1 MFTLWMRRLWDRESE
16 IFPSLFSVWDCLV
29 KMEFAKKDSKRRSFP
44 NRFLKK
50 NRYTKEE
57 SYIKAAE
64 KHSQRPH
71 GVTKCNK
78 VQDVTRLQQRK
89 LSKLLDKRRKREQ
102 EREIQRRNHSI
113 EKPLHFQTC
122 QALNRF
128 ERQCKSKVLD
138 ESDFCKIHQFCDG
151 SGASGMVQCQGRNKR
166 LKRCIKSVLPDEK
179 YCSYHKNQNK
189 LVE

>member
-1 MFTLWMRRLWDRESE
+1 MRRLWERETE
-16 IFPSLFSVWDCLV
+16 ILPSLFSVRDCLV
-29 KMEFAKKDSKRRSFP
+29 EMEFAKEDSKRRSFP

-50 NRYTKEE
+50 KRYTKEE

-64 KHSQRPH
+64 KHSQRSH
-71 GVTKCNK
+71 GVTKRNK
-78 VQDVTRLQQRK
+78 VQDVTRLRQRK
-89 LSKLLDKRRKREQ
+89 LSKLLEKRRKREQ
-102 EREIQRRNHSI
+102 EREIQRRIRSI
-113 EKPLHFQTC
+113 EKPLDFQTC

-138 ESDFCKIHQFCDG
+138 ESDFCNIHQFC
-151 SGASGMVQCQGRNKR
+151 GASGMVQCQATNKR

>member
-1 MFTLWMRRLWDRESE
+1 
-16 IFPSLFSVWDCLV
+16 
-29 KMEFAKKDSKRRSFP
+29 MEFAKKDSKRRSFP

-50 NRYTKEE
+50 KRYTKEDI
-57 SYIKAAE
+57 YTKTGE

-71 GVTKCNK
+71 GVRKRNK
-78 VQDVTRLQQRK
+78 VQEVTRLRQRK

-102 EREIQRRNHSI
+102 EREIQRRIRSI
-113 EKPLHFQTC
+113 EKPVHFPTC

-138 ESDFCKIHQFCDG
+138 KSDFCKIHQFWDDT
-151 SGASGMVQCQGRNKR
+151 GASGMVQCLGTNKR

-189 LVE
+189 WLNK